1 VTIRITCPSC
11 QASYLVDDELR
22 GKRIRCSQCEEPV
35 SVPDRKTESRIVDR
49 KGKIAPVAVSRGSAD
64 GRPASGRDREAF
76 RTASKKGSG
85 GLLLVLLLGGGA
97 LVVLLVVGAGALILG
112 GWFIFG
118 TPTRVPKDGAPVA
131 VAEPDAAKRQENPP
145 WDVKQPLPEKIA
157 DATLQRVKRSTAYLH
172 VTMPGGARAEGT
184 GFFAVEPGIVI
195 TNAHVLGMKQ
205 AQSLPPDSVEVVV
218 NSGEQN
224 EFTLRGTV
232 LGVDGFTD
240 LAVLRVP
247 ANGLPPPLAVESAT
261 SLTDLQKLWYTGF
274 PFGKKLGTNVTTS
287 EAAVSS
293 LRKDKSGTIAEVQLT
308 GNMQPGNSGGPV
320 VDSLGRVVGVARAI
334 ISGTGINF
342 AIPGEHVK
350 QILGGRLAEATY
362 SEPFLNNN
370 QPTVPVSL
378 KCLDPLG
385 RVRSIRV
392 EVWAGAPGP
401 DRPFSYQQ
409 PTAMPGDSPRQSSNV
424 VYADGIGTGD
434 LPLPALQPGQVYWM
448 QPVLVNAAGAT
459 QWQPAQAVTAVPP
472 LQRSAA
478 SLVMKTEQ
486 RGERSLKMKA
496 SVGLTIYEGKEK
508 YTEGLS
514 LDANLVEVLFPGD
527 KLLKSGAKVT
537 RIRVG
542 IGPCQFIEDS
552 GGKRVPIEA
561 RYHKGL
567 CNLSP
572 SPSFVVDASGRFQER
587 NQAIVSPKFLP
598 RDKETLEMMQSR
610 IIKTYEESLLYMP
623 NRMVNPLESWQAK
636 FPIIVGK
643 RPKTKVLDIDLN
655 CTYQGTRV
663 TDGRSLAVIR
673 LAGALRARDK
683 AKPGPIGKAVGRA
696 VFDIE
701 AGYLAQFTLRISS
714 EFEIE
719 GGAQVVLAEN
729 IELIRGPGNPLGI
742 AVNIPKQ
749 ADPLPASKVD
759 PPPPPSP
766 LPPVKGKVVLNAA
779 GHLSLTDA
787 SDPEAAGRRFKAH
800 EVTLQTG
807 KQYVIDMRNGPG
819 SSLSPLVKLF
829 DAKNQKVAESD
840 NNGRITCTPT
850 VSGAFLIRATT
861 SRANETGGYEL
872 IVTAVD

>member
-1 VTIRITCPSC
+1 MSIRITCPSC
-11 QASYLVDDELR
+11 QASYHVDDDLR
-22 GKRIRCSQCEEPV
+22 GKRIRCSTCEEPV
-35 SVPDRKTESRIVDR
+35 SVPDRKTESRIADR
-49 KGKIAPVAVSRGSAD
+49 KGKTAPVSRGSAD
-64 GRPASGRDREAF
+64 DCRASGRDREAP

-97 LVVLLVVGAGALILG
+97 LLVLLAVGAGALILG

-118 TPTRVPKDGAPVA
+118 TSIPVPKDGAQIA
-131 VAEPDAAKRQENPP
+131 VAEPDAVKRQENPAG
-145 WDVKQPLPEKIA
+145 DVKQPLPEKIA

-172 VTMPGGARAEGT
+172 VTMPGGVRAEGS
-184 GFFAVEPGIVI
+184 GFFAIEPGIVI

-205 AQSLPPDSVEVVV
+205 AESRPPDSVEVVV
-218 NSGEQN
+218 NSGEKD

-232 LGVDGFTD
+232 LGVDRFTD

-247 ANGLPPPLAVESAT
+247 TNGLPPPLAVESAT
-261 SLTDLQKLWYTGF
+261 SLADLQKVWYTGY
-274 PFGKKLGTNVTTS
+274 PFGRQLGTNVTIS

-293 LRKDKSGTIAEVQLT
+293 LRKDKSGTITEVQLT

-320 VDSLGRVVGVARAI
+320 VDSLGRVIGVARAI

-342 AIPGEHVK
+342 AIPGDQVK
-350 QILGGRLAEATY
+350 QILGGRLAEAIY
-362 SEPFLNNN
+362 GEPYLNNN
-370 QPTVPVSL
+370 QSTLPVSL
-378 KCLDPLG
+378 QCLDPLG

-401 DRPFSYQQ
+401 DRASSYQQ
-409 PTAMPGDSPRQSSNV
+409 PAAMPGDSPRQSNNV

-434 LPLPALQPGQVYWM
+434 LPLPALQPGQVYWI
-448 QPVLVNAAGAT
+448 QPVLVNAAGTT

-472 LQRSAA
+472 LQRSPA

-486 RGERSLKMKA
+486 SGERSLKMKA
-496 SVGLTIYEGKEK
+496 SIGLTVYKGKQK
-508 YTEGLS
+508 YIEGLS
-514 LDANLVEVLFPGD
+514 LDAELVEILFPGD
-527 KLLKSGAKVT
+527 KVLKPGAKAT

-587 NQAIVSPKFLP
+587 NQAIVSPKYLP

-610 IIKTYEESLLYMP
+610 IIKTYEAGLLYMP

-636 FPIIVGK
+636 FPTIVGK

-655 CTYQGTRV
+655 CTYLGTRV

-683 AKPGPIGKAVGRA
+683 AGPGPIGKAVGRA
-696 VFDIE
+696 VLDIE
-701 AGYLAQFTLRISS
+701 RGYLAQFTLRISS

-719 GGAQVVLAEN
+719 GGGQMVLAED
-729 IELIRGPGNPLGI
+729 IELIRAPGNPLGI
-742 AVNIPKQ
+742 AVNIPKR

-759 PPPPPSP
+759 PPPSP

-779 GHLSLTDA
+779 GQLSLTDA
-787 SDPEAAGRRFKAH
+787 SDPDAPGRRFNVHK
-800 EVTLQTG
+800 VTLQAG
-807 KQYVIDMRNGPG
+807 KQYVIDMRNGAG

-861 SRANETGGYEL
+861 SRANETGGYQL
-872 IVTAVD
+872 TVTAVD